1 MTCAG
6 ILPSQYTHMCK
17 FVDLGVVGHG
27 YIRQGWKI
35 NVSSQTAKLFI
46 YIDFSVYHKR
56 GYIAMVEKA
65 AEESMQT
72 AVDEVKEANSDYLV
86 KGEVN
91 FINLSVTLMLRP
103 TLQWVISDARHDSTA
118 NAYHTTVPCLSGR

>member
-6 ILPSQYTHMCK
+6 IHPSQYTHMCK

-27 YIRQGWKI
+27 YIRQGLKI
-35 NVSSQTAKLFI
+35 NVSSQTANCSFTLI
-46 YIDFSVYHKR
+46 YHKR

-118 NAYHTTVPCLSGR
+118 NAYHTTVPCLSGK